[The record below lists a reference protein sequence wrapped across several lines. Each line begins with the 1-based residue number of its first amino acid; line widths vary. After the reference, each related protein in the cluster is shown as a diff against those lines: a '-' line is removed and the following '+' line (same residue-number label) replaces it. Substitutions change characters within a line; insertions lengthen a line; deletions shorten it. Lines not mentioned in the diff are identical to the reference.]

1 MEEVDRW
8 LENLS
13 YGNEDIPGKSY
24 YIYNKNKYTIY
35 GKGDTGKCNTLI
47 EVFYRV
53 NDMEDKIKHN
63 YCSDPNSRS
72 LFEKLKRIISEYS
85 INKFNGSLSKVIE
98 EKERTKIVEMYNA
111 YKSFY
116 SSFLTGMKN
125 IDIKILSDLDD
136 NTLTQVCQASRYVRE
151 LCNDYK
157 LWKIKIN
164 KLDPSIDIK
173 NVNYYKQLYIENKN
187 RVESLK
193 KIYPSLI
200 LPLFIDKETFDT
212 LKNLGFEHQPWSLS
226 IMKSLSKIF
235 AYEKVRW
242 DFPLWDDDGIIHDST
257 VELVQLNN
265 AEKIWNDPETSD
277 FVFLT
282 SLRVYGD
289 PRYIKDFFVALGF
302 GKNDIQKHI
311 DASINKNN
319 YKTQPYADIYNEL
332 NKLK

>member
-35 GKGDTGKCNTLI
+35 GKGYTGKCNTLI

-53 NDMEDKIKHN
+53 NDMEDKIEHD

-72 LFEKLKRIISEYS
+72 LFEKLKRIISEYGL
-85 INKFNGSLSKVIE
+85 NGFNGSLSKVIE

-187 RVESLK
+187 RVKSLK
-193 KIYPSLI
+193 NIYPSLI
-200 LPLFIDKETFDT
+200 LPLFIDAETFDT
-212 LKNLGFEHQPWSLS
+212 LKNPEIQTHQWSLS

-235 AYEKVRW
+235 AYMKPEGGLSSFFGY
-242 DFPLWDDDGIIHDST
+242 DPT
-257 VELVQLNN
+257 ELVQLDQ
-265 AEKIWNDPETSD
+265 AEKIWNDFETSD
-277 FVFLT
+277 FVFLQG
-282 SLRVYGD
+282 LRVYGRPSD
-289 PRYIKDFFVALGF
+289 IKDFFINLGF
-302 GKNDIQKHI
+302 GENDIQKHI

-319 YKTQPYADIYNEL
+319 YKYADIYKNELNEL